1 MSEATLIDNIIES
14 AAAQTCYGKSAYSN
28 LWYVD
33 NTNNLCITFTPRGGC
48 SISFQQYLD
57 LVGLLSDGLN
67 FNLFIHEYRCN
78 IFLKCALH
86 KNIYDLNKNV
96 LI

>member
-33 NTNNLCITFTPRGGC
+33 NTNNLCITF
-48 SISFQQYLD
+48 
-57 LVGLLSDGLN
+57 
-67 FNLFIHEYRCN
+67 
-78 IFLKCALH
+78 K
-86 KNIYDLNKNV
+86 
-96 LI
+96 